1 MSGPFN
7 AVPMTFASVW
17 MYSRYKTSTVLR
29 FCVTLIL
36 VGTAFR
42 AVSGLSDSFWF
53 VAGGK
58 FLCSCANPFF
68 VNVHVLIANKW
79 FSDKERALATALMI
93 VGSPIGVGCSYILTG
108 YWFFEVTEDTPP
120 EDFLALF
127 KTLMYTQFGLAVVTW
142 IIFNILIRENPEIPP
157 SAVSEVKYEPLS
169 CVQTI
174 KALRDN
180 CNFFALCIAYAL
192 PTGSFL
198 AVGAL
203 MSNIFVPFGWEPSKI
218 AFVCVGLL
226 VSGVIGAVAFGAFLD
241 KTRLYK
247 ASMIIN
253 LLAITISTGGLLVLL
268 TWFLGVNWA
277 NWLQIILLLVGAT
290 LATGFYPL
298 CISYGGELTFPLQ
311 PSFVNGMF
319 TLSEGAGA
327 ILFSM
332 IGALIVKEHEGDE
345 DLDPDELIQAQ
356 RFRAKFVLGLLTIT
370 ATISLIFGI
379 FIKEDLKRLAY
390 SKHPVTDATADEDG
404 KQDKQDA
411 IDKKTSP

>member
-1 MSGPFN
+1 
-7 AVPMTFASVW
+7 
-17 MYSRYKTSTVLR
+17 
-29 FCVTLIL
+29 
-36 VGTAFR
+36 
-42 AVSGLSDSFWF
+42 
-53 VAGGK
+53 
-58 FLCSCANPFF
+58 
-68 VNVHVLIANKW
+68 
-79 FSDKERALATALMI
+79 
-93 VGSPIGVGCSYILTG
+93 
-108 YWFFEVTEDTPP
+108 
-120 EDFLALF
+120 
-127 KTLMYTQFGLAVVTW
+127 
-142 IIFNILIRENPEIPP
+142 
-157 SAVSEVKYEPLS
+157 
-169 CVQTI
+169 
-174 KALRDN
+174 
-180 CNFFALCIAYAL
+180 
-192 PTGSFL
+192 
-198 AVGAL
+198 
-203 MSNIFVPFGWEPSKI
+203 
-218 AFVCVGLL
+218 
-226 VSGVIGAVAFGAFLD
+226 
-241 KTRLYK
+241 
-247 ASMIIN
+247 MIIN

-379 FIKEDLKRLAY
+379 FIKEDLRRLAY